1 MWRKRNHFALL
12 VEMQTGAATVESN
25 MEIPQKNLNGS
36 AFDSGIPLL
45 EIYLKKQKTLISK
58 NISTFMFI
66 AALFTITNI
75 WKQPKCPSVDEWI
88 KEMWTFTP
96 WNTTQP

>member
-1 MWRKRNHFALL
+1 MWRKENPSALL
-12 VEMQTGAATVESN
+12 VGMQIVATTVESN
-25 MEIPQKNLNGS
+25 MDVSFDPVIP
-36 AFDSGIPLL
+36 FL

-88 KEMWTFTP
+88 KEMWTFTQ
-96 WNTTQP
+96 WNTTWPLK